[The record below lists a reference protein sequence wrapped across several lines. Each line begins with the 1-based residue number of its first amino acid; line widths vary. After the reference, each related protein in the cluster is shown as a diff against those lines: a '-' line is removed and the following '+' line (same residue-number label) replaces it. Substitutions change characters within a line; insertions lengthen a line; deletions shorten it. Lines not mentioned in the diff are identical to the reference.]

1 MLEIVLSAKW
11 CIFAK
16 QTYQKK
22 QIGISLQI
30 AQVMLM
36 DGKKSLYR
44 TSFEH
49 GKKKCEKNT
58 KN

>member
-1 MLEIVLSAKW
+1 VLKW

-30 AQVMLM
+30 ARVMFTDDKKVYTPPVLNTKE
-36 DGKKSLYR
+36 KKS
-44 TSFEH
+44 
-49 GKKKCEKNT
+49 EKNT